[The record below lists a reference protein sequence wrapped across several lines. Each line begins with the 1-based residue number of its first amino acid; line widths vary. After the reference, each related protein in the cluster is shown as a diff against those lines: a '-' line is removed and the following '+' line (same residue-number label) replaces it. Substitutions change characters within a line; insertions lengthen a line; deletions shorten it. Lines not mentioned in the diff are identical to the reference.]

1 MKKYSQI
8 QKIVSV
14 LMIFLLL
21 MQLSGCY
28 STKIISSSTLPIA
41 DSIKCSYTV
50 HCHNSNYMLEKVI
63 ISNGILSGKI
73 DTTGNYY
80 IKNRVHIYLLS
91 DSVMKIN
98 TGYILSIPLDGIEK
112 VEKASESFAQTFG
125 IIAGYN
131 LSNLTDIEPPYNGN
145 QHRGVEEYKMKS
157 GFNAGVTVEFPT
169 KDWFSIDMGL
179 ILSTKGSKTSQ
190 QNSSYQPPSGSKT
203 TNITGTRNLV
213 YLDIPLTIKAYSNAG
228 YAKIY
233 GAFGPYIGI
242 GLGGK
247 WNTIETNNLNGGAYS
262 SSSNS
267 FDNLNKLDF
276 GLTAGAGVSIY
287 SFQIGLSYG
296 YGLSNISSYS
306 PVIIRNRVLGISVG
320 YIFGGK

>member
-1 MKKYSQI
+1 MKPL
-8 QKIVSV
+8 IVFI
-14 LMIFLLL
+14 MFL
-21 MQLSGCY
+21 
-28 STKIISSSTLPIA
+28 I
-41 DSIKCSYTV
+41 
-50 HCHNSNYMLEKVI
+50 
-63 ISNGILSGKI
+63 
-73 DTTGNYY
+73 
-80 IKNRVHIYLLS
+80 
-91 DSVMKIN
+91 
-98 TGYILSIPLDGIEK
+98 
-112 VEKASESFAQTFG
+112 ASESFAQTFG

-131 LSNLTDIEPPYNGN
+131 LSNLTDIEPPYNGM
-145 QHRGVEEYKMKS
+145 QGRGVEEYKMKP

-179 ILSTKGSKTSQ
+179 ILSTKGTKTSKL
-190 QNSSYQPPSGSKT
+190 SGMPLY

-213 YLDIPLTIKAYSNAG
+213 YLDIPLTIKAYFNAG
-228 YAKIY
+228 CAKIY

-247 WNTIETNNLNGGAYS
+247 WNTIETNNLNNFKFP
-262 SSSNS
+262 SSSNA

-276 GLTAGAGVSIY
+276 GLTAGVGVSIY

-296 YGLSNISSYS
+296 FGLSNISSYS